1 MYICVCN
8 AVTEAD
14 IRNAAADGVRNL
26 KQLARLNG
34 CGKTCGCC
42 KKAAIEALVQAV
54 AEERTAQ
61 NMIPVM

>member
-14 IRNAAADGVRNL
+14 IRNAAAEGVRNL

-34 CGKTCGCC
+34 CGSTCGCC
-42 KKAAIEALVQAV
+42 KEPAVEVLVQAI
-54 AEERTAQ
+54 AEERAVQ
-61 NMIPVM
+61 DMIPVM